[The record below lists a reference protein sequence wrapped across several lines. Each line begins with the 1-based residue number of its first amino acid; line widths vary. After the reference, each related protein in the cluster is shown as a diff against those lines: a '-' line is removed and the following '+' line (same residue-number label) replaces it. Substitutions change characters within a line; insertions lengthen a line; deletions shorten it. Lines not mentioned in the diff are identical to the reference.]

1 MYLRRLYIENI
12 GPLRKLLL
20 ELQIPQQES
29 PKPVVL
35 VGGNGSG
42 KTNLLSIIADALF
55 EAAAVHYSDVVPS
68 TTLGSRPWFRVVG
81 ASTIS
86 SGASGSCALLQ
97 FEDQGSSYVYKEKG
111 GSLAAED
118 ITGSLPESFKPYA
131 SWPKEGPVKEFPLPD
146 DVSKKTFEQ
155 GAYLYFPSS
164 RAETPLWLNKNSL
177 PVDDFDLASRF
188 TKQLG
193 KPIYVE
199 SGIQQLK
206 QWILSII
213 VEIRTDFT
221 VVPAANGGEIPLA
234 IGHPNAVAQMPLWDA
249 LNGILKAIL
258 NDQSARLVWTGRFS
272 GSKVGFVQ
280 SGSEVSLP
288 LEALSAGQATLL
300 NVFGTLLKYGD
311 ETTEGGTKP
320 ELIKGIC
327 LIDEIDAHM
336 HIDLQ
341 YRALPNLI
349 RLFPKVQFIVSS
361 HSPLFV
367 LGMEQVCGADNV
379 SVIEMPYGLP
389 IQAESYTE
397 FGRALEVIQE
407 TKAFNQ
413 ALFKVAG
420 TEGKL
425 LVLLEGETDPIY
437 LKTAAEL
444 LGRTSLLENVE
455 LDWVGSKHPQS
466 GQGFHTGKDALNAT
480 ANFLKAK
487 PELIKR
493 EVVLLY
499 DNDVSKPSSDEGR
512 LHVRSM
518 PTNVKNTIV
527 ESGIENLFPEQV
539 LSADMFDEKTFHKKN
554 GTSTTTKSL
563 NKMKLCSHLCES
575 KRDVADFSEFSSVL
589 DMIEAI
595 TAIGNDSTAT

>member
-12 GPLRKLLL
+12 GPLRKLSL
-20 ELQIPQQES
+20 ELPIPQQES
-29 PKPVVL
+29 QKPVVL

-55 EAAAVHYSDVVPS
+55 EAAAVHYTDVVPG
-68 TTLGSRPWFRVVG
+68 TALGSRPWFRVVG
-81 ASTIS
+81 SSTIS

-97 FEDQGSSYVYKEKG
+97 FEEQESNYVYKEKG
-111 GSLAAED
+111 GSLAAEEVSE
-118 ITGSLPESFKPYA
+118 SLPEPFKPHA
-131 SWPKEGPVKEFPLPD
+131 SWPKDGPVKEFSISD

-177 PVDDFDLASRF
+177 PVDDFDLVPRF
-188 TKQLG
+188 TKQLR

-213 VEIRTDFT
+213 VEIRADFALVQT
-221 VVPAANGGEIPLA
+221 ENGKLQVNYSQDVF
-234 IGHPNAVAQMPLWDA
+234 NAHAQKPLWEA

-272 GSKVGFVQ
+272 NSKVGFVQ
-280 SGSEVSLP
+280 GGSEVSLP
-288 LEALSAGQATLL
+288 LEALSAGQATLF
-300 NVFGTLLKYGD
+300 NIFGTLLKYGD
-311 ETTEGGTKP
+311 GTTEGGTKP
-320 ELIKGIC
+320 DLIRGIC

-341 YRALPNLI
+341 YRALPNLMK
-349 RLFPKVQFIVSS
+349 LFPKVQFIVSS

-379 SVIEMPYGLP
+379 AVIEMPSGLP
-389 IQAESYTE
+389 IQAESYAE

-413 ALFKVAG
+413 SVLNVAG
-420 TEGKL
+420 TAGKL
-425 LVLLEGETDPIY
+425 LVLLEGETDPKY
-437 LKTAAEL
+437 LNTAAEL
-444 LGRTSLLENVE
+444 LGRSYLLEKIE
-455 LDWVGSKHPQS
+455 FDWVGSKHPQS

-480 ANFLKAK
+480 ATFLKAK
-487 PELIKR
+487 PELVKR

-499 DNDVSKPSSDEGR
+499 DNDVSKPSSDEGE

-518 PTNVKNTIV
+518 PTNPNNKIV
-527 ESGIENLFPEQV
+527 ESGIENLLPEQV
-539 LSADMFDEKTFHKKN
+539 ISPDMFDEKTSHKKN
-554 GTSTTTKSL
+554 GSVTTTRTL
-563 NKMKLCSHLCES
+563 NKMKLCSHLCET
-575 KRDVADFSEFSSVL
+575 KRDAADFAEFSSVL
-589 DMIEAI
+589 DMIEAV
-595 TAIGNDSTAT
+595 AL

>member
-1 MYLRRLYIENI
+1 MYLRCLYIENI
-12 GPLRKLLL
+12 GPLRKLML

-35 VGGNGSG
+35 VGENGSG

-55 EAAAVHYSDVVPS
+55 EAAAAHYSDVVPS
-68 TTLGSRPWFRVVG
+68 TNLGSRPWFRVVG
-81 ASTIS
+81 ASTIY

-118 ITGSLPESFKPYA
+118 ITGSLPESFKPHA
-131 SWPKEGPVKEFPLPD
+131 SWPKEGPVKEFPLPE

-177 PVDDFDLASRF
+177 PVDDFDLAPRF

-234 IGHPNAVAQMPLWDA
+234 IGHPNAIAQMPLWGA

-311 ETTEGGTKP
+311 GTTEGGTKP

-379 SVIEMPYGLP
+379 SVIEMPSGLP

-413 ALFKVAG
+413 AIFNVTG

-437 LKTAAEL
+437 LNTAAEL
-444 LGRTSLLENVE
+444 LGRSSLLEKIKF
-455 LDWVGSKHPQS
+455 DWVGSKHPES

-487 PELIKR
+487 PDLIKR

-499 DNDVSKPSSDEGR
+499 DNDVSKPSSDHGR
-512 LHVRSM
+512 LHVRLM
-518 PTNVKNTIV
+518 PTNVKNTII
-527 ESGIENLFPEQV
+527 ESGIENLFPERV

-563 NKMKLCSHLCES
+563 NKMKLCSHLCEC
-575 KRDVADFSEFSSVL
+575 KRDVADFAEFSSVL

>member
-12 GPLRKLLL
+12 GPLRKLAL
-20 ELQIPQQES
+20 EFHLTQEGN

-55 EAAAVHYSDVVPS
+55 EAAAIYYTDVVPG

-81 ASTIS
+81 SSTIS

-97 FEDQGSSYVYKEKG
+97 FEEQESSYVYKQKG

-118 ITGSLPESFKPYA
+118 ITESLPESFKPHA
-131 SWPKEGPVKEFPLPD
+131 SWPKDGPVKEFPLSE

-164 RAETPLWLNKNSL
+164 RAEIPHWLNKNSL
-177 PVDDFDLASRF
+177 PIDDFNLAPRF
-188 TKQLG
+188 TKQLK

-213 VEIRTDFT
+213 VEIRTDFQI
-221 VVPAANGGEIPLA
+221 VPAPNGSAIPLA
-234 IGHPNAVAQMPLWDA
+234 IGHSNALAQMPLWES
-249 LNGILKAIL
+249 LNKILKAIL
-258 NDQSARLVWTGRFS
+258 SDQSARLVWMGRFS
-272 GSKVGFVQ
+272 DSKIGFVQ
-280 SGSEVSLP
+280 NGSEAPLP
-288 LEALSAGQATLL
+288 LEALSAGQVTLL

-311 ETTEGGTKP
+311 GTTEGGANP
-320 ELIKGIC
+320 NLIKGIC

-341 YRALPNLI
+341 YRALPNLMQ
-349 RLFPKVQFIVSS
+349 LFPKVQFIVSS

-367 LGMEQVCGADNV
+367 LGMEQICGADNV
-379 SVIEMPYGLP
+379 SVIEMPSGLP
-389 IQAESYTE
+389 IQAESYAE
-397 FGRALEVIQE
+397 FGRALGVIQE

-413 ALFKVAG
+413 AVLNVAG
-420 TEGKL
+420 IAGKL

-437 LKTAAEL
+437 LNTAAEL
-444 LGRTSLLENVE
+444 LGRSSLLGNIEFG
-455 LDWVGSKHPQS
+455 WVGSKHPQS

-487 PELIKR
+487 PELVKR

-499 DNDVSKPSSDEGR
+499 DNDVMKTSSDEGR

-518 PTNVKNTIV
+518 PTNPNNKIV
-527 ESGIENLFPEQV
+527 ESGIENLLPEQ
-539 LSADMFDEKTFHKKN
+539 LLLPGMFDEKTSNKKN
-554 GTSTTTKSL
+554 GCSTTTRTL
-563 NKMKLCSHLCES
+563 NKMKLCKHLCET
-575 KRDVADFSEFSSVL
+575 KRDPADFAEFSSVL
-589 DMIEAI
+589 DMIEAV
-595 TAIGNDSTAT
+595 AHF

>member
-1 MYLRRLYIENI
+1 MYLRRLHIENI
-12 GPLRKLLL
+12 GPLRKLSL
-20 ELQIPQQES
+20 EFPIPQEGN

-55 EAAAVHYSDVVPS
+55 EAAAVHYTDVVS
-68 TTLGSRPWFRVVG
+68 GATTGSRPWFRVVG

-97 FEDQGSSYVYKEKG
+97 FEEQGSSYVYKEKG

-118 ITGSLPESFKPYA
+118 ITGSLPESFKPHA
-131 SWPKEGPVKEFPLPD
+131 SWPKDGPVKEFSLPD

-177 PVDDFDLASRF
+177 PVDDFDLAPRF

-221 VVPAANGGEIPLA
+221 VVPAANGGEVPLA
-234 IGHPNAVAQMPLWDA
+234 IGYPNALAQMPLWGA

-280 SGSEVSLP
+280 SGSEASLP
-288 LEALSAGQATLL
+288 LEALSAGQATLF

-311 ETTEGGTKP
+311 GTTEGGTKP
-320 ELIKGIC
+320 DLIKGIC

-367 LGMEQVCGADNV
+367 LGMEQVYGADNV
-379 SVIEMPYGLP
+379 SVIEMPSGLP
-389 IQAESYTE
+389 IQAESYAE
-397 FGRALEVIQE
+397 FGRALEVLQE

-413 ALFKVAG
+413 AVLDVAG
-420 TEGKL
+420 VAGKL

-437 LKTAAEL
+437 LNTAAKL
-444 LGRTSLLENVE
+444 LGRSSLLENIE
-455 LDWVGSKHPQS
+455 FDWVGSKHPES

-487 PELIKR
+487 PELVKR

-499 DNDVSKPSSDEGR
+499 DNDVNKPSSDEGR

-518 PTNVKNTIV
+518 STNPNNKIV
-527 ESGIENLFPEQV
+527 ESGIENLLPEQV
-539 LSADMFDEKTFHKKN
+539 LSPDMFDEKTSHKKN
-554 GTSTTTKSL
+554 GSTTTTKTL
-563 NKMKLCSHLCES
+563 NKMKLCKHLCET
-575 KRDVADFSEFSSVL
+575 KRDAADFAEFSSVL
-589 DMIEAI
+589 DMIEPVALENFS
-595 TAIGNDSTAT
+595 AAN